1 MQRKSGGVVGLLGV
15 LKLNKKQFM
24 EARTVFSTHICV
36 VVMQRVKSGSRVK
49 LRYKVCGRNPAFG
62 GFAADYF
69 RLRNLVPRVSPPH
82 VAPWDVKRRDPGNE
96 VTGCIRE

>member
-49 LRYKVCGRNPAFG
+49 LRYKGSWTQSRIRGLRSRLFQATQPRSQGLSSSRHSLGREKERPWERG
-62 GFAADYF
+62 Y
-69 RLRNLVPRVSPPH
+69 RLH
-82 VAPWDVKRRDPGNE
+82 
-96 VTGCIRE
+96 T